1 MKKAWIVLEHAADTM
16 DAMRFSV
23 HDTQPQPGD
32 SVIYYCQFS
41 DSEAAMMHIHNLLKR
56 SLIDLD
62 QHSYAATVVESLAAI
77 KAIELHRSDEW
88 VNPSI
93 NEHVIDEMN
102 NHLSAIRQ
110 KSEKHKFYLKIV
122 QIIAIS
128 LLIVVLLLGSG
139 LFN

>member
-23 HDTQPQPGD
+23 HDTPPLPDD
-32 SVIYYCQFS
+32 SVVYYCQFS

-62 QHSYAATVVESLAAI
+62 QHSYAATVAESLAAI

-102 NHLSAIRQ
+102 KQLSDIRQ
-110 KSEKHKFYLKIV
+110 KSEQHKFYLKIV
-122 QIIAIS
+122 QVIAIS
-128 LLIVVLLLGSG
+128 LLIFVLLLGSG